1 MKIKKHNYLFISLAT
16 SLFIT
21 ACADKDVYNPD
32 RVHPVAPVE
41 NPLGE
46 DFVAPDGFDWS
57 MITTVNLNVGVKD
70 EFNGQY
76 KYLVEVFNTNPL
88 SDGTA
93 SPLAAGYAKAGSN
106 YIGEISIPKSCK
118 QIFIRQTDPKQRKEV
133 YQYTIPEN
141 GGTLNCKLY
150 YTATTTRTET
160 TGSTSAY
167 EAAKQAGIVDPEAPN
182 YKDEINV
189 PSKSDTPANEWS
201 SGMIFDNGAKYII
214 TEDYTE
220 TSPFIKDIQVNGR
233 MSIYVKGT
241 WKISAINYAFDIY
254 ILDGGKI
261 ISDYGLTLDNK
272 PNLTIASKG
281 LLSVKGIFSF
291 QCNKTIN
298 FGTIKA
304 ESLNNPGSANGG
316 EFYNSGILLQE
327 LEKVSTLNQSIMERE
342 IFTSTQSQE
351 NNPKLYEDKIK
362 LQKAEENISHL
373 SDNLNE
379 YNFSKEGV
387 GINDMVIAWLTSC
400 IDEAKAK
407 AQLQVLLNRQKT
419 IFDQYSHMSPI
430 GTQVN
435 RKQRAI
441 NIAEDNYRT
450 QLKGLADANLRLKNI
465 EMGTSN
471 LQTVSPPD
479 YPLTDNGRKRMIYVL
494 IAFIGSIVFIVTYF
508 LLIELLDRTLR
519 DPLRSKRLSGLP
531 VIAAFN
537 GTSNLKFRGFLKTC
551 NRLAAAY
558 SCRQM
563 NKYLQKERPTIIN
576 LLSMESGEGKSYLA
590 KYFVDYWET
599 EGIKTRIVMHGVDFD
614 VEAKEYVNAQQLS
627 SFWRRNEAEQEP
639 DIILVEYPAINNASI
654 PLDTLR
660 QADVNLLVANAC
672 RLWRNS
678 DNATLQPIKE
688 AMENVPFFLYLNNA
702 DREVVESFTGEL
714 PPRTPLHSFVSRLAQ
729 LGLTSKKAAVK

>member
-1 MKIKKHNYLFISLAT
+1 MDIAQFISQFIYRIRYWLLWGT
-16 SLFIT
+16 LFVTGLVIYFT
-21 ACADKDVYNPD
+21 QFLPYSYT
-32 RVHPVAPVE
+32 VE
-41 NPLGE
+41 SSIYAGVTNSTT
-46 DFVAPDGFDWS
+46 VDG
-57 MITTVNLNVGVKD
+57 TTVNYTVINSTFDNLINIAKSRGTLEKVSIRLLANAFTYGEEWKDNHYIQAKHYRQLLQITPKEVLQLVDRKNVEKTTENLTAYRKEQANNFVYSMFNRPVAFYSANALNKIEVKRAGTSDILNITYTSADPGITQQTVSILID
-70 EFNGQY
+70 ELIKAYEILRFKATNDVIAYFEEQVRITKQALNREEDDLMNY
-76 KYLVEVFNTNPL
+76 NVQERVINYPEETKALAITRYEVEDRLEDVEKAYESATARRKMLEDKMDIRAQIIRSNTN
-88 SDGTA
+88 
-93 SPLAAGYAKAGSN
+93 
-106 YIGEISIPKSCK
+106 
-118 QIFIRQTDPKQRKEV
+118 
-133 YQYTIPEN
+133 
-141 GGTLNCKLY
+141 
-150 YTATTTRTET
+150 
-160 TGSTSAY
+160 
-167 EAAKQAGIVDPEAPN
+167 
-182 YKDEINV
+182 
-189 PSKSDTPANEWS
+189 
-201 SGMIFDNGAKYII
+201 
-214 TEDYTE
+214 
-220 TSPFIKDIQVNGR
+220 
-233 MSIYVKGT
+233 
-241 WKISAINYAFDIY
+241 
-254 ILDGGKI
+254 
-261 ISDYGLTLDNK
+261 
-272 PNLTIASKG
+272 
-281 LLSVKGIFSF
+281 
-291 QCNKTIN
+291 
-298 FGTIKA
+298 
-304 ESLNNPGSANGG
+304 
-316 EFYNSGILLQE
+316 LLQE

-362 LQKAEENISHL
+362 LQKAEVNISHL

>member
-1 MKIKKHNYLFISLAT
+1 MDIAQFISQFIYRIRYWLLWGT
-16 SLFIT
+16 LFVTGLVIYFT
-21 ACADKDVYNPD
+21 QFLPYSYT
-32 RVHPVAPVE
+32 VE
-41 NPLGE
+41 SSIYAGVTNSTT
-46 DFVAPDGFDWS
+46 VDG
-57 MITTVNLNVGVKD
+57 TTVNYTVINSTFDNLINIAKSRGTLEKVSIRLLANAFTYGEEWKDNHYIQAKHYRQLLQITPKEVLQLVDRKNVEKTTENLTAYRKEQANNFVYSMFNRPVAFYSANALNKIEVKRAGTSDILNITYTSADPGITQQTVSILID
-70 EFNGQY
+70 ELIKAYEILRFKATNDVIAYFEEQVRITKQALNREEDDLMNY
-76 KYLVEVFNTNPL
+76 NVQERVINYPEETKALAITRYEVEDRLEDVEKAYESATARRKMLEDKMDIRAQIIRSNTN
-88 SDGTA
+88 
-93 SPLAAGYAKAGSN
+93 
-106 YIGEISIPKSCK
+106 
-118 QIFIRQTDPKQRKEV
+118 
-133 YQYTIPEN
+133 
-141 GGTLNCKLY
+141 
-150 YTATTTRTET
+150 
-160 TGSTSAY
+160 
-167 EAAKQAGIVDPEAPN
+167 
-182 YKDEINV
+182 
-189 PSKSDTPANEWS
+189 
-201 SGMIFDNGAKYII
+201 
-214 TEDYTE
+214 
-220 TSPFIKDIQVNGR
+220 
-233 MSIYVKGT
+233 
-241 WKISAINYAFDIY
+241 
-254 ILDGGKI
+254 
-261 ISDYGLTLDNK
+261 
-272 PNLTIASKG
+272 
-281 LLSVKGIFSF
+281 
-291 QCNKTIN
+291 
-298 FGTIKA
+298 
-304 ESLNNPGSANGG
+304 
-316 EFYNSGILLQE
+316 LLQE

-362 LQKAEENISHL
+362 LQKAEETINHL